1 MRANRSHADPK
12 TDVMR
17 KRLRLRG
24 EQGMVLPIA
33 LGILAVLSISVVVV
47 IESSSA
53 NSRAAYR
60 SKGDQNAFA
69 LAEAGINNAMAV
81 LMKPGTNAL
90 DRYIFCPDLT
100 QAPSLPCWNTNSYEG
115 GSVQWTGALTIT
127 STGAYWTLTS
137 TSTVRNPAGGSK
149 AIQRTLTARAP
160 VYPAP
165 SQPLNSPSW
174 NYIYARNP
182 GTGVGFSGCDM
193 SVGNSVQIA
202 SPLYVNGNLC
212 FLNSATMLSTARE
225 LVVRG
230 SLTFQNSSGGSIA
243 TAASPILTAH
253 IAKGCDYKGT
263 QRVPCVNGAPT
274 AGSNVFATTL
284 DANAGNVEPP
294 SVLWNDWYLNANPGP
309 YYPCLPPASGEAANP
324 TWSFDPTVAA
334 GSASDAVKLTYKNN
348 NAGLINLTPGTSYT
362 CKTWAGELSWNATTH
377 VLTVRG
383 TMFIDGSA
391 KIDNGFTNSYTG
403 QGVIYMSGT
412 LLIKNSKLCGQLSGS
427 NCTTSGWN
435 PNNTL
440 ITFVTNGTGSSGAP
454 DSQVS
459 TGLGAQLISSHAQS
473 AIYSTYNIEVGT
485 TSLVDGP
492 LDGGTVILGQ
502 TSNSAFPPFTIV
514 PSGMPGNEAI
524 FAIAGNPEMFS
535 G

>member
-1 MRANRSHADPK
+1 MLAVEPLADSK

-17 KRLRLRG
+17 RLRLKA

-47 IESSSA
+47 IDSSTA
-53 NSRAAYR
+53 NSRAATR
-60 SKGDQNAFA
+60 SKGDMNAFA

-90 DRYIFCPDLT
+90 DRYIYCPDST
-100 QAPSLPCWNTNSYEG
+100 TPPPLPCQNTSSYEG
-115 GSVQWTGALTIT
+115 GTVQWTGTLTV
-127 STGAYWTLTS
+127 SSASAYWTLRS
-137 TSTVRNPAGGSK
+137 TATVRNPTGGSRP
-149 AIQRTLTARAP
+149 IQRTLTARAP

-174 NYIYARNP
+174 NYIYSRNP
-182 GTGVGFSGCDM
+182 GSGIAFSGCDM
-193 SVGNSVQIA
+193 TVGNSVAIA
-202 SPLYVNGNLC
+202 SPMYVNGNLC
-212 FLNSATMLSTARE
+212 FSNQASMLGSARE

-230 SLTFQNSSGGSIA
+230 SLTFQSSSGGSVA
-243 TAASPILTAH
+243 TSASPIDQAH

-263 QRVPCVNGAPT
+263 RRVPCVNGAPT
-274 AGSNVFATTL
+274 AGSNVFAMTL
-284 DANAGNVEPP
+284 SANAGNVEPP

-309 YYPCLPPASGEAANP
+309 YYPCLAPASGEAANP
-324 TWSFDPTVAA
+324 TWSFDPTVAS
-334 GSASDAVKLTYKNN
+334 GTASDAVKLTYKNN
-348 NAGLINLTPGTSYT
+348 NAGLINLTPASSYS
-362 CKTWAGELSWNATTH
+362 CKTFAGELSWNASTH

-391 KIDNGFTNSYTG
+391 KIDNGLTNSYTG

-412 LLIKNSKLCGQLSGS
+412 LLIKNSKLCGQVSGS
-427 NCTTSGWN
+427 NCTTTGWN
-435 PNNTL
+435 PNERL
-440 ITFVTNGTGSSGAP
+440 ITFVVNGTGSSVAP
-454 DSQVS
+454 DNQVPA
-459 TGLGAQLISSHAQS
+459 GIGAQIVSAHAQS
-473 AIYSTYNIEVGT
+473 AIYATYNIEVGT

-514 PSGMPGNEAI
+514 PSGMPGNETI
-524 FAIAGNPEMFS
+524 FSVAGNPEMFS

>member
-1 MRANRSHADPK
+1 MRDERSRVDSK

-17 KRLRLRG
+17 RLRLSG

-33 LGILAVLSISVVVV
+33 LGILAVLSISVFVV
-47 IESSSA
+47 IDSSA
-53 NSRAAYR
+53 SNSRASYR
-60 SKGDQNAFA
+60 SKGDMNAFA

-90 DRYIFCPDLT
+90 DRYIFCPDT
-100 QAPSLPCWNTNSYEG
+100 TTAPPLPCWNTSSYEG
-115 GSVQWTGALTIT
+115 GTVQWTGALTV
-127 STGAYWTLTS
+127 SSASAYWTLTS
-137 TSTVRNPAGGSK
+137 TSTVRNPTGGSK
-149 AIQRTLTARAP
+149 SIQRTLTARAP

-174 NYIYARNP
+174 NYIYARNL
-182 GTGVGFSGCDM
+182 GTGQAFNGCDM
-193 SVGNSVQIA
+193 SLGNSVAIA
-202 SPLYVNGNLC
+202 SPLYTNGNLC
-212 FLNSATMLSTARE
+212 FLNQATMLGTARE
-225 LVVRG
+225 LWVRG
-230 SLTFQNSSGGSIA
+230 SLTFQNSSGGSVG
-243 TAASPILTAH
+243 TLASPIQQAH

-284 DANAGNVEPP
+284 DTNAGAVEPP

-334 GSASDAVKLTYKNN
+334 GTASDAVKLTYKNN
-348 NAGLINLTPGTSYT
+348 NAGLIDLTPSTSYT
-362 CKTWAGELSWNATTH
+362 CKTYAGELSWNATTH
-377 VLTVRG
+377 ALTLRG
-383 TMFIDGSA
+383 TMFIDGSV

-412 LLIKNSKLCGQLSGS
+412 LLIKNSKLCGAVSGS
-427 NCTTSGWN
+427 NCTSSGWN
-435 PNNTL
+435 PNEKL
-440 ITFVTNGTGSSGAP
+440 ITFVVNGTGSSGSP

-459 TGLGAQLISSHAQS
+459 AGLGAQIVSAHAQA
-473 AIYSTYNIEVGT
+473 AIYATYNIEVGT

-502 TSNSAFPPFTIV
+502 TSNATFPPFTIV

-524 FAIAGNPEMFS
+524 FAVAGNPEMFS

>member
-1 MRANRSHADPK
+1 
-12 TDVMR
+12 
-17 KRLRLRG
+17 
-24 EQGMVLPIA
+24 MVLPIA

-81 LMKPGTNAL
+81 LMKPGTNAI
-90 DRYIFCPDLT
+90 DRYIFCPDST
-100 QAPSLPCWNTNSYEG
+100 VAPPLPCWSTNSYEG

-137 TSTVRNPAGGSK
+137 TSTVRNPTGGSK

-182 GTGVGFSGCDM
+182 GSGVGFSGCDM

-230 SLTFQNSSGGSIA
+230 SLTFQNSAGGSIA
-243 TAASPILTAH
+243 TAASPILQAH

-334 GSASDAVKLTYKNN
+334 GSASDAVKLDLQEQQRRPDRSHARAPPTR
-348 NAGLINLTPGTSYT
+348 ARPGRASSRGTQPR
-362 CKTWAGELSWNATTH
+362 K

-391 KIDNGFTNSYTG
+391 KIDNGVTNSYTG

-440 ITFVTNGTGSSGAP
+440 ITFVTNGNGSSGAP

-459 TGLGAQLISSHAQS
+459 AGLGAQLISSHAQS

-514 PSGMPGNEAI
+514 PSGMPGNQAVY
-524 FAIAGNPEMFS
+524 AVAGNPEMFS

>member
-1 MRANRSHADPK
+1 
-12 TDVMR
+12 
-17 KRLRLRG
+17 
-24 EQGMVLPIA
+24 MVLPIA

-81 LMKPGTNAL
+81 LMKPGTNAI
-90 DRYIFCPDLT
+90 DRYIFCPDST
-100 QAPSLPCWNTNSYEG
+100 VAPPLPCWNTNSYEG

-137 TSTVRNPAGGSK
+137 TSTVRNPTGGSK

-174 NYIYARNP
+174 NYIYARNL
-182 GTGVGFSGCDM
+182 GSGVGFSGCDM

-212 FLNSATMLSTARE
+212 FLNSATMLGTARE

-230 SLTFQNSSGGSIA
+230 SLTFQNSAGGSIA
-243 TAASPILTAH
+243 TAASPILQAH

-309 YYPCLPPASGEAANP
+309 YYPCLPPASGEPANP

-348 NAGLINLTPGTSYT
+348 NAGLINLTPCDVLHVQDLGRRALVERDHEGANHSRDDVHRRQRQDRQRRHQQLHRPG
-362 CKTWAGELSWNATTH
+362 CDLHVGNAADQELEA
-377 VLTVRG
+377 LR
-383 TMFIDGSA
+383 
-391 KIDNGFTNSYTG
+391 
-403 QGVIYMSGT
+403 
-412 LLIKNSKLCGQLSGS
+412 QLSGS

-440 ITFVTNGTGSSGAP
+440 ITFVTNGTGSRRSAGQP
-454 DSQVS
+454 
-459 TGLGAQLISSHAQS
+459 GLGGARGAARQLARPVRDLLDVQHRGRDHVARRRARSTAERSSSVRRRTPHSRRSRSSLPGCRATKPSTRSPATRRCS
-473 AIYSTYNIEVGT
+473 AAKAPRPTADT
-485 TSLVDGP
+485 
-492 LDGGTVILGQ
+492 
-502 TSNSAFPPFTIV
+502 
-514 PSGMPGNEAI
+514 
-524 FAIAGNPEMFS
+524 
-535 G
+535 